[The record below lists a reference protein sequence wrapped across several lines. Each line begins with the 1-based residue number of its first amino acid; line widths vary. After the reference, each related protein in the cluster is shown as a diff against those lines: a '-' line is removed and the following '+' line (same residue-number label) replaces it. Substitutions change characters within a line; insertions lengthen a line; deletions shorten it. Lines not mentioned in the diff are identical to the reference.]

1 LITPED
7 IDALL
12 AAEKRLAGNPRWVA
26 SRETTVRIRVPL
38 EVGGEIV
45 GGLFVAGTASVE
57 NRPQDGSLVLL
68 FHDQPIERFNVFPTG
83 AHANP
88 FKGVAR
94 RLRGLT
100 LAAGAHRYYPWS
112 LNRRWPRP
120 AGDNM
125 PVAEPVGETLENFV
139 AALHYFLERT
149 RIAGGLPA
157 PPHEPRL
164 AL

>member
-1 LITPED
+1 MITPED

-12 AAEKRLAGNPRWVA
+12 AAGKRFAGNPRWVT

-68 FHDQPIERFNVFPTG
+68 FHDQPIERLNVFPTG
-83 AHANP
+83 APANP
-88 FKGVAR
+88 FKGVSR
-94 RLRGLT
+94 GLRGLT
-100 LAAGAHRYYPWS
+100 LAAGTHRYYPWA

-120 AGDNM
+120 AGDNLAM
-125 PVAEPVGETLENFV
+125 AEPVDATLEKFGE
-139 AALHYFLERT
+139 ALHFFLERT

-157 PPHEPRL
+157 PPQEPRL
-164 AL
+164 TL